1 MNVLKTSFLL
11 AALTALLGGFGLI
24 LDGAF
29 GTGGIM
35 TVGFLVFG
43 IIMNWASYW
52 FSDSIVLKMY
62 GAQVVTE
69 REAPDLHAMTRRLV
83 QRAGMPMPRLA
94 IIPTDMPNAFATGRD
109 PEHGVVAVTEGILR
123 VLNTEELEG
132 VIAHELGHI
141 RNRDTLVSTVAA
153 SIAGSIGTLANVAQF
168 GAMFGVGGGHQDNEE
183 GGGGALAPLVMI
195 IMAIV
200 APIIA
205 LILQM
210 AVSRTREFGAD
221 RAAAEMTRNP
231 AALASALRQLEYAAE
246 HGMEAAA
253 ATVRPGTQHMF
264 IVSPMVGGGLA
275 KLFSTHPP
283 TEERIAALQKVER
296 ELRTGAG
303 RVVTA

>member
-1 MNVLKTSFLL
+1 
-11 AALTALLGGFGLI
+11 
-24 LDGAF
+24 
-29 GTGGIM
+29 
-35 TVGFLVFG
+35 
-43 IIMNWASYW
+43 
-52 FSDSIVLKMY
+52 
-62 GAQVVTE
+62 
-69 REAPDLHAMTRRLV
+69 
-83 QRAGMPMPRLA
+83 
-94 IIPTDMPNAFATGRD
+94 
-109 PEHGVVAVTEGILR
+109 
-123 VLNTEELEG
+123 LNTEELEG